1 MSVEV
6 TGLDEARTS
15 LEAMAARLRDLSPVM
30 AVIAADTM
38 TLIDDS
44 FAGSRAP
51 DGSTWAPL
59 AASTLRRRRG
69 TTATILVDRT
79 ILRPSIFARGQPS
92 GLQFGTN
99 VPYGR
104 YHQTGT
110 PRMPRRAFLPVDGT
124 GPFALTSTG
133 PAGTHW
139 QRARASVRR
148 YIRTGEVT

>member
-1 MSVEV
+1 MTV
-6 TGLDEARTS
+6 TQTGVTEAQARLD
-15 LEAMAARLRDLSPVM
+15 AMAARLRDLSPVTQI
-30 AVIAADTM
+30 IAADTM

-51 DGSTWAPL
+51 DGAAWAPL
-59 AASTLRRRRG
+59 AASTLARRRG
-69 TTATILVDRT
+69 TTATILVDKT
-79 ILRPSIFARGQPS
+79 ILRPSIFARAQPT

-110 PRMPRRAFLPVDGT
+110 RRMPRRAFLPIDGS
-124 GPFALTSTG
+124 GPYTLAASG

-139 QRARASVRR
+139 SRARESIRR
-148 YIRTGEVT
+148 YITEGVVS